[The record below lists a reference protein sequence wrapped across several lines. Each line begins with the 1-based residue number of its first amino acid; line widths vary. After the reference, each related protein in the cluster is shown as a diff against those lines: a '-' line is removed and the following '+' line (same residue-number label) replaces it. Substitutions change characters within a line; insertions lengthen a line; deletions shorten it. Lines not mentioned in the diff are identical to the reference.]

1 MPCMRQKIQREDLMQ
16 ELINGAALPT
26 VAALSYIGDARHS
39 LFVRRMLV
47 KRGITKS
54 GELNAA
60 ALAYVT
66 AEAQAEAYLVIEPH
80 LTDTERDVFRRAFNS
95 THLNKP
101 KRAHGKDYR
110 TATGFEAVIGM
121 LDWLGDDGRIDML
134 LSLTVKE
141 NGGNE
146 NDTEN

>member
-1 MPCMRQKIQREDLMQ
+1 MPQVRQKIQREELMQ
-16 ELINGAALPT
+16 EMINGAVLPS

-66 AEAQAEAYLVIEPH
+66 AEAQAEAYLVIEPQ
-80 LTDTERDVFRRAFNS
+80 LTDSERDVFRRAFNS

-121 LDWLGDDGRIDML
+121 LDWLGDEERIEAL

-141 NGGNE
+141 NGGSD